1 MSQRV
6 AGVPP
11 VVATGVA
18 SLQTPVQTRL
28 MSQRVAGV
36 PPVVATGV
44 ASLQTPDLTA

>member
-18 SLQTPVQTRL
+18 SLLLTPVQTRL

-36 PPVVATGV
+36 PPIVATGV
-44 ASLQTPDLTA
+44 ASLLLTPI

>member
-18 SLQTPVQTRL
+18 SLPKDV
-28 MSQRVAGV
+28 SQSLIELVLGV
-36 PPVVATGV
+36 K
-44 ASLQTPDLTA
+44 S